1 MDSESLARA
10 VASDLGPEVLAA
22 VERSELPGEASS
34 RGLTEVMAIGSFI
47 AACAQVALQVWHVR
61 KDRALLA
68 LALAAGLEAEE
79 DPELAADPRLSAA
92 KLTPEQRK
100 CLASNLDPEKRLG
113 IVARLI
119 NRLIPEA
126 FASAPSLPVV
136 TRPGK
141 TDPRSKQEWL
151 VDWTGF
157 DSNGV
162 EKTHDLTRTMTQ
174 AILLPFADMDYWIV
188 YKPIYW
194 TPPANAPKSLPRAVT
209 VPSGFVSDLATI
221 PSYFWWALP
230 PTGRYGHAAIL
241 HDWLYWEQSCS
252 RAVADRVF
260 EVAMAELN
268 VDLPL
273 RKAMWA
279 GVRVGGG
286 KFWDE
291 VPAEKRRSGSRVL
304 KRMPETP
311 VTFAEWTSN
320 PGVFA

>member
-1 MDSESLARA
+1 MDSKSLARA
-10 VASDLGPEVLAA
+10 VACDLGPEVLAA
-22 VERSELPGEASS
+22 VERSELPGEAS
-34 RGLTEVMAIGSFI
+34 RGLSEIMAVGSFI
-47 AACAQVALQVWHVR
+47 AASAQVALQLWQVR

-79 DPELAADPRLSAA
+79 DPEVAADPRLSAA

-100 CLASNLDPEKRLG
+100 CLASSLDPEKRLG
-113 IVARLI
+113 IIARLI

-126 FASAPSLPVV
+126 FTSAPSFPLV

-151 VDWTGF
+151 VDWTSF
-157 DSNGV
+157 DS
-162 EKTHDLTRTMTQ
+162 KTRELARAMTQ
-174 AILLPFADMDYWIV
+174 PILLPFADMDYWIV

-194 TPPANAPKSLPRAVT
+194 TPPANAPKSLPRAIT
-209 VPSGFVSDLATI
+209 VPAGFVSDFASV

-273 RKAMWA
+273 RKGMWA
-279 GVRVGGG
+279 AVRVGGG
-286 KFWDE
+286 KLWDD
-291 VPAEKRRSGSRVL
+291 VPAEKRRGGSRVL

-311 VTFAEWTSN
+311 VTFAEWKSN
-320 PGVFA
+320 PDVFA